1 MKLWIILLPSAK
13 NSNFFGFYCVSIAVT
28 NIILYVFDILE
39 DDGII
44 LFYIWLKIY
53 YIHSNNETNKKN
65 YFKKFIEELG
75 FVELSTLT
83 KHLRVWILHDNWLN
97 DSLRYYC

>member
-44 LFYIWLKIY
+44 LFYI
-53 YIHSNNETNKKN
+53 
-65 YFKKFIEELG
+65 
-75 FVELSTLT
+75 
-83 KHLRVWILHDNWLN
+83 
-97 DSLRYYC
+97 